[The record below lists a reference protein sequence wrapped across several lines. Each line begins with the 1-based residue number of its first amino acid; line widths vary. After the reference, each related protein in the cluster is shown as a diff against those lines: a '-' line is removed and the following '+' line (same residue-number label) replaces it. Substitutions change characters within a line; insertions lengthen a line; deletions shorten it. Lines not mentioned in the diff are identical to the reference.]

1 MTVTF
6 DRDPED
12 YKPYLVYHR
21 DRYDEDERH
30 VVRVP
35 SAMGPYDAKNQSL
48 IEPEHWGCSAVREEE
63 AS

>member
-1 MTVTF
+1 MLAVCGSIT
-6 DRDPED
+6 PD

-30 VVRVP
+30 VVRV
-35 SAMGPYDAKNQSL
+35 
-48 IEPEHWGCSAVREEE
+48 GCSAVREEV